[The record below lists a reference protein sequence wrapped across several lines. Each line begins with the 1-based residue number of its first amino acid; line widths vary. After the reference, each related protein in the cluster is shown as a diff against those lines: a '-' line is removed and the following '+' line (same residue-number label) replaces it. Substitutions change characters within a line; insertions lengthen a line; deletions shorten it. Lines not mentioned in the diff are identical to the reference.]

1 MVNWVSYRN
10 VVHHAKGNKNARGIL
25 YDNLTDLHDKMSEH
39 LFGHVDDFAV
49 V

>member
-25 YDNLTDLHDKMSEH
+25 YDNLTDLHDKMS
-39 LFGHVDDFAV
+39 DKK
-49 V
+49 